1 MLREF
6 SGATIRRTL
15 DRSRAEVPEHAHDWP
30 LLSLF
35 VIGSYSNQT
44 EIGECSIAG
53 PSAVFYAAGAA
64 HRNTAGPDGFEQ
76 IEIEFDP
83 AWLRSVRLPDGPV
96 LRWMGGRG
104 GAEARTLAKSLNH
117 GVAEMDVLTAL
128 RHFLETAP
136 VGSEARRPAWVDDVT
151 RRLRDD
157 PARKLSEL
165 AREAHLHPAWMGT
178 AYRRAAGEGL
188 LDATA
193 RFRVE
198 HATRLLRETE
208 LPFTRVAMDAGFC
221 DQSHMIRNFRRVL
234 GRLPSA
240 VRKDKDLLRQAPASR
255 DGFKGP
261 RLSTA

>member
-1 MLREF
+1 MLLTF
-6 SGATIRRTL
+6 NGATVRPVI
-15 DRSRAEVPEHAHDWP
+15 DRSNAHVPEHAHDWP

-44 EIGECSIAG
+44 ELGECSISG

-83 AWLRSVRLPDGPV
+83 AWLRSVRLPDRPV
-96 LRWMGGRG
+96 SRWMGGRG
-104 GAEARTLAKSLNH
+104 GAAARALAKSLSH
-117 GVAEMDVLTAL
+117 DVAEDELLAAL
-128 RHFLETAP
+128 RNFLETAAAGCD
-136 VGSEARRPAWVDDVT
+136 VRHPAWLDHVT
-151 RRLRDD
+151 RQLRDD

-165 AREAHLHPAWMGT
+165 AREAQLHPAWMGT

-198 HATRLLRETE
+198 HATRLLRETDA
-208 LPFTRVAMDAGFC
+208 PFTRIALDAGFC
-221 DQSHMIRNFRRVL
+221 DQSHMIRTFRRVL

-240 VRKDKDLLRQAPASR
+240 VREDRRAFRQN
-255 DGFKGP
+255 
-261 RLSTA
+261 